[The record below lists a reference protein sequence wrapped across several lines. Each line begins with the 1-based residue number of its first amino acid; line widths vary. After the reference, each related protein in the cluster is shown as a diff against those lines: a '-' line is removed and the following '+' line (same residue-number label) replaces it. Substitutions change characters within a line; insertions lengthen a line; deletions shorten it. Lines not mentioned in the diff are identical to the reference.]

1 MCVGSNRSFASV
13 LKTRWIERRIP
24 FVTTL
29 KAFEPGGVRF
39 EISNPVEIFRVL
51 EHGGETEYTGA
62 MLANLRKDD
71 VLYDIG
77 TNVGMVALH
86 AAKIC
91 RTVAFEPDPS
101 FRRRFETNLAL
112 NPGRTVIIEPI
123 AVSDQDGT
131 VDLYTD
137 GDQGNSPSLVH
148 QRGEAG
154 SVSVTARSLDSLM
167 AEGRLPRATVMKLDI
182 EGAEILALRG
192 ATELLGGPARPRALF
207 IEVHDNLLAG
217 FGSSPEEVH
226 ELLEKYGYT
235 KAVYRVRRAGQE
247 LLILEHS
254 GA

>member
-1 MCVGSNRSFASV
+1 MGSNRWIER
-13 LKTRWIERRIP
+13 LKIRWIERRIP
-24 FVTTL
+24 FVTTI
-29 KAFEPGGVRF
+29 KSFEPAGVRF

-62 MLANLRKDD
+62 MLANLRQDD

-101 FRRRFETNLAL
+101 FRRRFDTNLAL
-112 NPGRTVIIEPI
+112 NPDRTVIIEPV
-123 AVSDQDGT
+123 AVSDHDGT

-154 SVSVTARSLDSLM
+154 SVSVTARSLDSLIT
-167 AEGRLPRATVMKLDI
+167 EGRLPKPTVMKLDI

-192 ATELLGGPARPRALF
+192 ATDLLGGPSRPRALF
-207 IEVHDNLLAG
+207 IEVHDNLLSG

-226 ELLEKYGYT
+226 GLLEKYGYT

-247 LLILEHS
+247 LLILEQS